1 MGKFTRFIRHQRRV
15 RHAVYQTD
23 KTILRSVKK
32 TALVMIGLVI
42 LHSSLMVLLE
52 GMTFWQGLWLT
63 LTTITTVGFGD
74 IAPATRLGQAAT
86 IGLIYFCGITLMT
99 FLISDYVDFRIARR
113 EKIRSG
119 LWNWNMEE
127 HILII
132 NSPKYNREDYFIRLI
147 TQIRENAEY
156 VETPIL
162 FLNMDFPTG
171 LPDYLRELGAVHVH
185 GTPSNPADLELAGAS
200 RAKHIV
206 VLARN
211 EYASDSDS
219 FTFDVAH
226 RLNELHVC
234 HKTIIECVIDENRQ
248 RMKDI
253 GVKSV
258 LRPIRN
264 YPEIIVRSMDAPG
277 SEVIIEDMFTR
288 ANDHPHRYPVW
299 LEGEPWADIVNAL
312 IQANLGTALGY
323 VTKDGDV
330 IAHPNGNE
338 NIYAQSL
345 IVLVKTESQP
355 EEKAVTKALE
365 DYFQFQISQRVKDK
379 EEEDQEADK
388 EAEEEIIPSDKSV
401 EGSEAETALEIDS
414 VETDEVTENE
424 VDSSKIETAIIATTI
439 EDEGSESLENENLN
453 NEKKEKSDSSK

>member
-1 MGKFTRFIRHQRRV
+1 MQPLKGSLLSKFTRFIRHQRRI
-15 RHAVYQTD
+15 RHAVYQTE
-23 KTILRSVKK
+23 KTIKRSVMR
-32 TALVMIGLVI
+32 TGLVMLALIA
-42 LHSSLMVLLE
+42 LHASLMVFLE
-52 GMTFWQGLWLT
+52 GMTLWQGIWLT

-74 IAPATRLGQAAT
+74 MAPATPLGQAAT

-132 NSPKYNREDYFIRLI
+132 NSPKYNSEDYFIRLI
-147 TQIRENAEY
+147 SQIRENSDYAD
-156 VETPIL
+156 TPIQL
-162 FLNMDFPTG
+162 LNTDFPTG
-171 LPDYLRELGAVHVH
+171 LPDFLRELGAVHVH
-185 GTPSNPADLELAGAS
+185 GTPSNPADLKMAGAE

-226 RLNELHVC
+226 RLNELHAC

-248 RMKDI
+248 RMKDL

-299 LEGEPWADIVNAL
+299 LEGEPWADVVNAL
-312 IQANLGTALGY
+312 VQANLGTALGY

-330 IAHPNGNE
+330 VAHPNGKDHVH
-338 NIYAQSL
+338 AQSL
-345 IVLVKTESQP
+345 IVLVKTDLQP
-355 EEKAVTKALE
+355 EEKQVTQALE
-365 DYFQFQISQRVKDK
+365 DYFQLQISQRIQTK
-379 EEEDQEADK
+379 QAD
-388 EAEEEIIPSDKSV
+388 V
-401 EGSEAETALEIDS
+401 GEGAADPDLE
-414 VETDEVTENE
+414 
-424 VDSSKIETAIIATTI
+424 
-439 EDEGSESLENENLN
+439 SESEPKAHLDE
-453 NEKKEKSDSSK
+453 EKRE

>member
-1 MGKFTRFIRHQRRV
+1 MSKFTRFIRHQQRV
-15 RHAVYQTD
+15 RHAVYQTEH
-23 KTILRSVKK
+23 TIKRSVKR
-32 TALVMIGLVI
+32 TGLVMLAVI
-42 LHSSLMVLLE
+42 ALHAVLMVLLE
-52 GMTFWQGLWLT
+52 GMTLWQGIWVT
-63 LTTITTVGFGD
+63 FTTITTVGFGD
-74 IAPATRLGQAAT
+74 IAPATPYGQAAT
-86 IGLIYFCGITLMT
+86 IGLIYICGITLMT

-147 TQIRENAEY
+147 KQIRENTDY
-156 VETPIL
+156 TDTPIQL
-162 FLNMDFPTG
+162 LNIDFPTG
-171 LPDYLRELGAVHVH
+171 LPDFLRELGAVHVH
-185 GTPSNPADLELAGAS
+185 GTPSNPADLEKAGAA

-219 FTFDVAH
+219 FTFDVAY
-226 RLNELHVC
+226 RLHELHVC

-248 RMKDI
+248 RMKDL

-299 LEGEPWADIVNAL
+299 LEGEPWADVVNAL
-312 IQANLGTALGY
+312 VQANLGTALGY

-330 IAHPNGNE
+330 VAHPNGSE
-338 NIYAQSL
+338 HVHAQSL
-345 IVLVKTESQP
+345 IVLVKTEFQP
-355 EEKAVTKALE
+355 EEKAVTRALE
-365 DYFQFQISQRVKDK
+365 DYFQLQISQRIKSK
-379 EEEDQEADK
+379 EDERKELDDETAEAL
-388 EAEEEIIPSDKSV
+388 
-401 EGSEAETALEIDS
+401 SENGTGLETETALD
-414 VETDEVTENE
+414 DTEE
-424 VDSSKIETAIIATTI
+424 DSSK
-439 EDEGSESLENENLN
+439 
-453 NEKKEKSDSSK
+453 SSKD

>member
-1 MGKFTRFIRHQRRV
+1 MLKPKGHLLSKFTRFIRHQRRV

-32 TALVMIGLVI
+32 TALVMVGLVT
-42 LHSSLMVLLE
+42 LHASLMVLLE

-74 IAPATRLGQAAT
+74 LSPATMLGQAAT
-86 IGLIYFCGITLMT
+86 IALIYLCGITLMT

-147 TQIRENAEY
+147 SQIRENTDY
-156 VETPIL
+156 SDTPIQ
-162 FLNMDFPTG
+162 FLNVDFPNG

-185 GTPSNPADLELAGAS
+185 GTPSNPADLERAGAS

-234 HKTIIECVIDENRQ
+234 HKTIIECVIDDNRQ
-248 RMKDI
+248 RMKDL

-299 LEGEPWADIVNAL
+299 LEGEPWADVVNAL
-312 IQANLGTALGY
+312 VQANLGTALGY
-323 VTKDGDV
+323 VTKEGDV
-330 IAHPNGNE
+330 VAHPNGNE
-338 NIYAQSL
+338 HVTAQSL
-345 IVLVKTESQP
+345 IVLVKTEFQP
-355 EEKAVTKALE
+355 EEKAVTRALE
-365 DYFQFQISQRVKDK
+365 DYFQLKIAQGIKSKESEQQEVDVETGEKRV
-379 EEEDQEADK
+379 
-388 EAEEEIIPSDKSV
+388 PSDLDEALAESDTELESESPLPDTE
-401 EGSEAETALEIDS
+401 EGRSED
-414 VETDEVTENE
+414 
-424 VDSSKIETAIIATTI
+424 TI
-439 EDEGSESLENENLN
+439 EDTIEDSEKDSG
-453 NEKKEKSDSSK
+453 KESKD

>member
-42 LHSSLMVLLE
+42 LHSSLMELLE

-63 LTTITTVGFGD
+63 LTTVTTVGFGD
-74 IAPATRLGQAAT
+74 ITPATTLGQAAT

-119 LWNWNMEE
+119 HWNWNMEE

-147 TQIRENAEY
+147 TQIRENTEY
-156 VETPIL
+156 VDTPIL

-185 GTPSNPADLELAGAS
+185 GTPSNPADLDMAGAS

-338 NIYAQSL
+338 HVQAQSL
-345 IVLVKTESQP
+345 IVLVKTEFQP

-365 DYFQFQISQRVKDK
+365 DYFQFQISQRMKDK
-379 EEEDQEADK
+379 EEEDLEKGELEEK
-388 EAEEEIIPSDKSV
+388 EDSEKDTDTELESATVESSELVDNEDVLSQVEIVEDGSSENIEKKS
-401 EGSEAETALEIDS
+401 SESLKSESLNIERKERD
-414 VETDEVTENE
+414 
-424 VDSSKIETAIIATTI
+424 DSSK
-439 EDEGSESLENENLN
+439 
-453 NEKKEKSDSSK
+453 

>member
-1 MGKFTRFIRHQRRV
+1 MLDLKGYLLNKFTRFIRHQRRV

-23 KTILRSVKK
+23 KTIFRSVKK
-32 TALVMIGLVI
+32 TALVMIGLI
-42 LHSSLMVLLE
+42 TLHASLMVLLE

-63 LTTITTVGFGD
+63 LTTLTTVGFGD
-74 IAPATRLGQAAT
+74 ISPSTTLGQAAT
-86 IGLIYFCGITLMT
+86 IVLIYISGITLMT

-113 EKIRSG
+113 EKILSG

-147 TQIRENAEY
+147 TQIRENIDYAD
-156 VETPIL
+156 TPIQ
-162 FLNMDFPTG
+162 FLNVDFPNG

-185 GTPSNPADLELAGAS
+185 GTPSSPADLELAGAS

-234 HKTIIECVIDENRQ
+234 HKTIIECVIDDNRQ
-248 RMKDI
+248 RMKDL

-312 IQANLGTALGY
+312 VQANLGTALGY
-323 VTKDGDV
+323 VTKEGDV
-330 IAHPNGNE
+330 VAHPNGDE
-338 NIYAQSL
+338 HVTAQSL
-345 IVLVKTESQP
+345 IVLVKTEFQP
-355 EEKAVTKALE
+355 EEKAVTQALE
-365 DYFQFQISQRVKDK
+365 NYFQFQIAQGRKS
-379 EEEDQEADK
+379 K
-388 EAEEEIIPSDKSV
+388 EAEQQEVDVETGEKRVPSDSDEV
-401 EGSEAETALEIDS
+401 LAESDA
-414 VETDEVTENE
+414 VETDSSKNGNE
-424 VDSSKIETAIIATTI
+424 IEDADRAQTDSSLADANEDSSKANK
-439 EDEGSESLENENLN
+439 D
-453 NEKKEKSDSSK
+453 

>member
-1 MGKFTRFIRHQRRV
+1 MNKFTRFIRHQRRV

-23 KTILRSVKK
+23 KTILLSVKR
-32 TALVMIGLVI
+32 TALIMLALVT
-42 LHSSLMVLLE
+42 LHAGLMVYLE

-74 IAPATRLGQAAT
+74 LSPTTMLGQAAT
-86 IGLIYFCGITLMT
+86 IGLIYLCGITLMT

-147 TQIRENAEY
+147 SQIRENTDY
-156 VETPIL
+156 SDTPIQ
-162 FLNMDFPTG
+162 FLNVDFPNG
-171 LPDYLRELGAVHVH
+171 LPDYLRKLGAVHVH

-234 HKTIIECVIDENRQ
+234 HKTIIECVIDDNRQ
-248 RMKDI
+248 RMKDL

-312 IQANLGTALGY
+312 VQANLGTALGY
-323 VTKDGDV
+323 VTKEGDV
-330 IAHPNGNE
+330 VAHPNGNE
-338 NIYAQSL
+338 HVHAQSL
-345 IVLVKTESQP
+345 IVLVKTEFQP
-355 EEKAVTKALE
+355 QEKAVTQALE
-365 DYFQFQISQRVKDK
+365 DYFQLKIAQRIKS
-379 EEEDQEADK
+379 K
-388 EAEEEIIPSDKSV
+388 EAEQQEVDVETGEKRVPSDSDEV
-401 EGSEAETALEIDS
+401 LAENDAES
-414 VETDEVTENE
+414 AAVETDSSKNGNE
-424 VDSSKIETAIIATTI
+424 IEDADRAQTDSPLADANEDSSKANK
-439 EDEGSESLENENLN
+439 D
-453 NEKKEKSDSSK
+453 

>member
-1 MGKFTRFIRHQRRV
+1 
-15 RHAVYQTD
+15 
-23 KTILRSVKK
+23 
-32 TALVMIGLVI
+32 
-42 LHSSLMVLLE
+42 
-52 GMTFWQGLWLT
+52 
-63 LTTITTVGFGD
+63 
-74 IAPATRLGQAAT
+74 
-86 IGLIYFCGITLMT
+86 
-99 FLISDYVDFRIARR
+99 
-113 EKIRSG
+113 
-119 LWNWNMEE
+119 MEE

-147 TQIRENAEY
+147 SQIRENTDY
-156 VETPIL
+156 SDTPIQ
-162 FLNMDFPTG
+162 FLNVDFPNG
-171 LPDYLRELGAVHVH
+171 LPDYLRKLGAVHVH

-234 HKTIIECVIDENRQ
+234 HKTIIECVIDDNRQ
-248 RMKDI
+248 RMKDL

-312 IQANLGTALGY
+312 VQANLGTALGY
-323 VTKDGDV
+323 VTKEGDV
-330 IAHPNGNE
+330 VAHPNGNE
-338 NIYAQSL
+338 HVHAQSL
-345 IVLVKTESQP
+345 IVLVKTEFQP
-355 EEKAVTKALE
+355 KEKAVTQALE
-365 DYFQFQISQRVKDK
+365 DYFQLKIAQRIKS
-379 EEEDQEADK
+379 K
-388 EAEEEIIPSDKSV
+388 EAEQQEVDVETGEKRVPSDSDEV
-401 EGSEAETALEIDS
+401 LAESDA
-414 VETDEVTENE
+414 VETDSSKNGNE
-424 VDSSKIETAIIATTI
+424 IEDADRAQTDSSLADANEDSSKANK
-439 EDEGSESLENENLN
+439 D
-453 NEKKEKSDSSK
+453 

>member
-1 MGKFTRFIRHQRRV
+1 LSKFTRFIRHQQRV

-23 KTILRSVKK
+23 KTIKRAVRR
-32 TALVMIGLVI
+32 TAVI
-42 LHSSLMVLLE
+42 MLALIALHSCLMVYLE
-52 GMTFWQGLWLT
+52 GMSLWQGIWLT
-63 LTTITTVGFGD
+63 LTTLTTVGFGD
-74 IAPATRLGQAAT
+74 ISPVTPLGQAAT
-86 IGLIYFCGITLMT
+86 IGLMYFCGITLMT

-113 EKIRSG
+113 EKIRTG
-119 LWNWNMEE
+119 HWNWNMEE

-132 NSPKYNREDYFIRLI
+132 NSPKYNRENYFIRLI
-147 TQIRENAEY
+147 TQIRENADYSEIP
-156 VETPIL
+156 VQL
-162 FLNMDFPTG
+162 LNTDFPNG
-171 LPDYLRELGAVHVH
+171 LPDCIRELGAVHVN
-185 GTPSNPADLELAGAS
+185 GTPSNPVDLKRAGAH

-234 HKTIIECVIDENRQ
+234 HKAIVECVVDDNRP
-248 RMKDI
+248 RIKEL

-258 LRPIRN
+258 LRPIRS
-264 YPEIIVRSMDAPG
+264 YPEIVVRSMDAPG

-330 IAHPNGNE
+330 IAHPKGDEHIN
-338 NIYAQSL
+338 AQSL
-345 IVLVKTESQP
+345 LILVKTEFQP
-355 EEKAVTKALE
+355 TEKEVTQVLE
-365 DYFQFQISQRVKDK
+365 DYFQKQISSNRN
-379 EEEDQEADK
+379 AGT
-388 EAEEEIIPSDKSV
+388 SR
-401 EGSEAETALEIDS
+401 
-414 VETDEVTENE
+414 
-424 VDSSKIETAIIATTI
+424 SS
-439 EDEGSESLENENLN
+439 N
-453 NEKKEKSDSSK
+453 

>member
-1 MGKFTRFIRHQRRV
+1 LSKFTRFIRHQQRV
-15 RHAVYQTD
+15 RHAVYQTER
-23 KTILRSVKK
+23 TIKRSVKR
-32 TALVMIGLVI
+32 TGLVMLAVI
-42 LHSSLMVLLE
+42 TLHVLLMVLLE
-52 GMTFWQGLWLT
+52 GMTLWQGIWVT
-63 LTTITTVGFGD
+63 FTTITTVGFGD
-74 IAPATRLGQAAT
+74 IAPATPFGQAAT
-86 IGLIYFCGITLMT
+86 IGLIYICGITLMT

-147 TQIRENAEY
+147 KQIRENTDY
-156 VETPIL
+156 TDTPIQL
-162 FLNMDFPTG
+162 LNIDFPTG
-171 LPDYLRELGAVHVH
+171 LPDCLRELGAVHVH
-185 GTPSNPADLELAGAS
+185 GTPSNPADLEKAGAA

-226 RLNELHVC
+226 RLYELHAC

-248 RMKDI
+248 RMKAL

-312 IQANLGTALGY
+312 VQANLGTALGY

-330 IAHPNGNE
+330 VAHPNGNE
-338 NIYAQSL
+338 HVHAQSL
-345 IVLVKTESQP
+345 IVLVKTEFQP
-355 EEKAVTKALE
+355 EEKAVTRALE
-365 DYFQFQISQRVKDK
+365 DYFQLQIAQRIRSKEGESKDL
-379 EEEDQEADK
+379 DADT
-388 EAEEEIIPSDKSV
+388 AEESPEKATGL
-401 EGSEAETALEIDS
+401 ETEAT
-414 VETDEVTENE
+414 
-424 VDSSKIETAIIATTI
+424 
-439 EDEGSESLENENLN
+439 LENTLDDTEEN
-453 NEKKEKSDSSK
+453 DSKG